1 MNLPLV
7 LLPGMMCD
15 DRLFAPQLSGLGQDR
30 QIIIPDYG
38 MADSMDAM
46 AADILANLPPRF
58 ALGGVSMGGIL
69 AMEIM
74 RQAPARVSHL
84 ALIDTNPFAERD
96 EVRRRRGPQIEAVRD
111 GQLETIMRDE
121 MKPAYFTHLTDS
133 RALRDLCLDMA
144 LSVGPQAFIRQS
156 LALRDRPDYSR
167 TLRQVTCPTLILC
180 GRHDTLCP
188 VSRHEAMLEMIPHA
202 RLCIV
207 EDAGH
212 LPTIEKPDEVT
223 QALHDL
229 LEEIHG

>member
-1 MNLPLV
+1 MNLPLA

-15 DRLFAPQLSGLGQDR
+15 DRLFAPQLAGLGQDR

-38 MADSMDAM
+38 MADSMDAL
-46 AADILANLPPRF
+46 AADILADLPPRF

-96 EVRRRRGPQIEAVRD
+96 EVRRRRGPQIEAVRE

-121 MKPAYFTHLTDS
+121 MKPAYFTHLADS

-156 LALRDRPDYSR
+156 LALRDRPDYSQ

-188 VSRHEAMLEMIPHA
+188 VSRHEAMLDMIPHA

-229 LEEIHG
+229 LEEKHG

>member
-1 MNLPLV
+1 MNLPLA

-15 DRLFAPQLSGLGQDR
+15 DRLFAPQLAGLGQHQ

-46 AADILANLPPRF
+46 AAGLLADLPPRF

-74 RQAPARVSHL
+74 RQAPVRVSHL

-96 EVRRRRGPQIEAVRD
+96 EVRRRRGPQIEAVRE

-121 MKPAYFTHLTDS
+121 MKPAYFTHLADS

-156 LALRDRPDYSR
+156 LALRDRPDYSQ
-167 TLRQVTCPTLILC
+167 TLRQVTCPALILC

-188 VSRHEAMLEMIPHA
+188 VSRHEAMLDMIPHA
-202 RLCIV
+202 KLCIV

-212 LPTIEKPDEVT
+212 LPTIEKPEEVT
-223 QALHDL
+223 QALQDL
-229 LEEIHG
+229 LEETHG

>member
-1 MNLPLV
+1 MKLPLV

-15 DRLFAPQLSGLGQDR
+15 DRLFASQLAGLGQDR
-30 QIIIPDYG
+30 QVIIPDYG

-46 AADILANLPPRF
+46 AADILVDIPPRF

-84 ALIDTNPFAERD
+84 ALIDTNPFSERD
-96 EVRRRRGPQIEAVRD
+96 EVRRRRGPQMEAVRQ
-111 GQLETIMRDE
+111 GRLETIMRDE
-121 MKPAYFTHLTDS
+121 MKPAYFTHLMDS
-133 RALRDLCLDMA
+133 RHLRDLCLDMA

-156 LALRDRPDYSR
+156 LALRDRPDYSD

-180 GRHDTLCP
+180 GRHDALCP
-188 VSRHEAMLEMIPHA
+188 VSRHEAMKEMIPHA

-223 QALHDL
+223 QALRDL
-229 LEEIHG
+229 LEEKHG

>member
-1 MNLPLV
+1 MNLPLA

-15 DRLFAPQLSGLGQDR
+15 DRLFAPQLTGLGQHR

-46 AADILANLPPRF
+46 AAGLLANLPPRF

-96 EVRRRRGPQIEAVRD
+96 EVRRRRGPQIEAVRE

-121 MKPAYFTHLTDS
+121 MKPAYFTHLADS
-133 RALRDLCLDMA
+133 RVLRDLCLDMA

-156 LALRDRPDYSR
+156 LALRDRPDYSQ
-167 TLRQVTCPTLILC
+167 TLRQVTCPALILC

-188 VSRHEAMLEMIPHA
+188 VSRHEAMLDMIPHA
-202 RLCIV
+202 KLCIV

-223 QALHDL
+223 QALRDL
-229 LEEIHG
+229 LEEKHG